1 MVVQRVKVNFTK
13 FGDLLAE
20 AKAVCGTKEED

>member
-1 MVVQRVKVNFTK
+1 VKVNYAK

-20 AKAVCGTKEED
+20 AKAVCGAKDEE